1 MKMTWDAEKIRGLRL
16 RMGWSQTDLAR
27 RLQTE
32 SKTVIEWEIGLVEP
46 AVEFTQELDLLF
58 KQADSSAD
66 QLSCDSLCEIEFEES
81 DATQIDTT
89 SIRRKFF
96 SN

>member
-1 MKMTWDAEKIRGLRL
+1 MFMAWDAEKIRDLRL

-27 RLQTE
+27 RLHTE
-32 SKTVIEWEIGLVEP
+32 SKTVIEWEIGLEEP

-58 KQADSSAD
+58 KQAESSAD
-66 QLSCDSLCEIEFEES
+66 QVSCDSLCEIEFEES
-81 DATQIDTT
+81 GATQIDAS